1 MKDGSEVLIPK
12 AARKNLINVLHLT
25 HLAVDS
31 MLLQC
36 KSRIFWPGM
45 KKDLEACY
53 IECQEC
59 ALHRNSKPQKK
70 NEVNFSDLF
79 ENFYPGNRVQIDFCE
94 KSNEDFLVMMDKMSG
109 FMQVYRCRN
118 KSTE

>member
-1 MKDGSEVLIPK
+1 MIPSYGLLRDALPHLGIVQLDSGERLIVKDGSEVLIPK

-25 HLAVDS
+25 HLAVHS

-53 IECQEC
+53 RECQEC
-59 ALHRNSKPQKK
+59 ALHKK
-70 NEVNFSDLF
+70 
-79 ENFYPGNRVQIDFCE
+79 IKATE
-94 KSNEDFLVMMDKMSG
+94 KE
-109 FMQVYRCRN
+109 
-118 KSTE
+118 

>member
-53 IECQEC
+53 RECQEC

-79 ENFYPGNRVQIDFCE
+79 EIFYPGNRVQIDFCE
-94 KSNEDFLVMMDKMSG
+94 NLNEDFLVMVD
-109 FMQVYRCRN
+109 
-118 KSTE
+118 